1 MDQALKLF
9 IPITK
14 VDVEKREVWGTLT
27 QEIGDRDKE
36 IFDYAGS
43 KPFFEAW
50 SGKVSKLTD
59 GKSLGAVRAMHQPIS
74 AGKIIAMDFDDEL
87 LKIGIGTKIVDDAEW
102 DKVQQ
107 GCYTG
112 FSAGGTYVKKWKDP
126 KDAGLTRFIA
136 DPYEA
141 SLVDWPA
148 VPTAT
153 FEMVKAGG
161 ITEQVPFK
169 APVVRMEFRK
179 TIAPKIAAIAKR
191 LGIAPDEAFV
201 AKLSKAATGDFA
213 KGLYEVSRMAELAQS
228 LIYLQQGIAWERDI
242 EGDDSPVPEAL
253 AAHVEGVLAT
263 LDAMS
268 TEEVNE
274 AIALLH
280 ATSATKATKASTSTT
295 SAARTTTM
303 SDKFRKIAKKHMEK
317 LDNLTD
323 HASALHKMFGEHAE
337 KCEGSKFGEMAKALH
352 TMMGDHVAKL
362 EGFKE
367 EVGGLPEDEPVGD
380 EEHSEKVTKLAG
392 ENDAL
397 KKRAETAEAL
407 VAAGA
412 GDETL
417 KKALTGKTEELTKAT
432 ESLTK
437 ATGDLTKMTGE
448 RDALAVQLD
457 EALELGETLMKQQK
471 GRLVSV
477 ERGADGNEPVK
488 KAAGGEGAEGGEK
501 PPTAEEIEKMSPAD
515 RRAAVQKSIRS
526 SLGKPKLH
534 NGFEEVKFED

>member
-27 QEIGDRDKE
+27 QEVGDRDKE

-50 SGKVSKLTD
+50 SEKVSKLTD

-74 AGKIIAMDFDDEL
+74 AGKIIAMDFDDAA

-112 FSAGGTYVKKWKDP
+112 FSAGGTYVKKWKDAAD
-126 KDAGLTRFIA
+126 KGLTRFIA

-153 FEMVKAGG
+153 FELIKAGG
-161 ITEQVPFK
+161 LTESVAFK
-169 APVVRMEFRK
+169 APVLRTEFRK
-179 TIAPKIAAIAKR
+179 TIAPKLAEIAKR
-191 LGIAPDEAFV
+191 LGVSADESFIT
-201 AKLSKAATGDFA
+201 KLSKAATGDFA

-228 LIYLQQGIAWERDI
+228 LIYLQQGIAWERDV

-280 ATSATKATKASTSTT
+280 ATSATKAAKASTSTT

-303 SDKFRKIAKKHMEK
+303 SDKVRKIAKKHMET

-367 EVGGLPEDEPVGD
+367 DVAGLPETDPVGD
-380 EEHSEKVTKLAG
+380 EEHSEKMVKAAGDLA
-392 ENDAL
+392 
-397 KKRAETAEAL
+397 KMTQRAEAAEAL
-407 VAAGA
+407 VAAGSS
-412 GDETL
+412 DETL
-417 KKALTGKTEELTKAT
+417 KKALTDKSDELKKAG
-432 ESLTK
+432 EKLT
-437 ATGDLTKMTGE
+437 AVTAE
-448 RDALAVQLD
+448 RDELATQL
-457 EALELGETLMKQQK
+457 ESALELGEQLMTKSK
-471 GRLVSV
+471 GKLISV
-477 ERGADGNEPVK
+477 ERGDD
-488 KAAGGEGAEGGEK
+488 GGEK
-501 PPTAEEIEKMSPAD
+501 VKKNAGGDGGEKAPTAEEIEKMSPAD
-515 RRAAVQKSIRS
+515 RRAAVRKSIKS

-534 NGFEEVKFED
+534 NGFEEVEFVEV